1 MPFLLARVLVP
12 VICLG
17 ILILILEGVLAVRR
31 LVQIN
36 LVRTLTG
43 DVEEEVSVISQVEI
57 KLHSIVLV
65 VLMKADVS
73 VVEEMQMIQ
82 IVMVQEV
89 VEAGVL
95 ELAKEVYMFEN

>member
-1 MPFLLARVLVP
+1 VPFLLVRVLVP

-73 VVEEMQMIQ
+73 VVEEMRMIQ
-82 IVMVQEV
+82 IVMVEEV

-95 ELAKEVYMFEN
+95 ELGKEVYMFEN

>member
-1 MPFLLARVLVP
+1 VPFLLARVLVP